1 LLACRDDDYGKRFV
15 RGYRAGLHKVIGSK
29 LLLFLV
35 IGDMLGTG
43 IYALTGDVAG
53 RVGGAAWLAF
63 GGAFLVALLTATSYL
78 ELVGKFPHAAG
89 AALYS
94 QRAFGSR
101 FLTFIVGF
109 AVMCAA
115 FDVG

>member
-1 LLACRDDDYGKRFV
+1 MTTTVTDSSAVAGP
-15 RGYRAGLHKVIGSK
+15 GLHRVIGSK

-63 GGAFLVALLTATSYL
+63 GAAFLVALLTATSYL
-78 ELVGKFPHAAG
+78 ELGVFP
-89 AALYS
+89 
-94 QRAFGSR
+94 
-101 FLTFIVGF
+101 
-109 AVMCAA
+109 
-115 FDVG
+115 